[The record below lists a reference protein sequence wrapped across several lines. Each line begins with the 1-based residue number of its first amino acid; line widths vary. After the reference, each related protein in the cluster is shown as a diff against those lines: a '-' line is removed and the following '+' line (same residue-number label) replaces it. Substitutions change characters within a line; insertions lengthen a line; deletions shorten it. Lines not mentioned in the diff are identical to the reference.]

1 MENYLY
7 NWKVLPVRTTSVSMS
22 EAPPLKATI
31 AVPFFSTI
39 KKLIIMRKIQ
49 KLNFMAKLNL
59 KKSFLFYNIFY
70 QTVKRTAHEKYYA
83 NCLSCY
89 KTNR

>member
-1 MENYLY
+1 
-7 NWKVLPVRTTSVSMS
+7 
-22 EAPPLKATI
+22 
-31 AVPFFSTI
+31 
-39 KKLIIMRKIQ
+39 
-49 KLNFMAKLNL
+49 MAKLNL